1 MSFHIV
7 KGCALAALLLSVA
20 LLLGT
25 PALAQTRGISVVPV
39 TTRQGQRVELYKGSH
54 ALLVGVSDYT
64 AGWPDLESIP
74 GELDQLQN
82 ALARQGFSVTR
93 VKNPDSRG
101 IKRAFEDFIDKY
113 GYDQENR
120 LLFFYSGHGYTRKLG
135 RRQKGYLV
143 PADAPNPNKDEKGF
157 ARKALTMSQVQTW
170 AREIEAKHAL
180 FLFDSCFSGTVFKS
194 RALPTPRH
202 ISDKT
207 TRPVRQFITAGS
219 AGEEVP
225 ANSVFLPSFIRA
237 IEGEGDINGDGY
249 VTGTELGQFLHE
261 KVLGYNAGQTPQYGK
276 IQDPALDEG
285 DFVFP
290 LAAALTKAVPRT
302 APAAPSRSIDA
313 EEEFWKTIRDS
324 NDKAMF
330 QAYLREYPRGRFAA
344 LARVKIKQL
353 EKLSEAPRTAKLSQT
368 PQSAVVDIEMPT
380 KAAAGIDSRAMK
392 PSEQGEEPPKKKL
405 AIFAPYLPSVLE
417 RLGQLTTDTLQNR
430 ISKLNNLE
438 ISYPFLVSLTE
449 KSAHHD
455 DIKSNAW
462 SGFISKEPNDDF
474 IYAKAKEL
482 DADYVLIY
490 TGTVRD
496 ARRQR
501 SGSYKAYLYD
511 IHAKTQHVKKGKWI
525 SGVFHVYVADEF
537 MSLLSDLNIS
547 K

>member
-1 MSFHIV
+1 VSLRIV
-7 KGCALAALLLSVA
+7 KGCGLAALLLSAA

-25 PALAQTRGISVVPV
+25 QAFAQTRGIGVVQV

-82 ALARQGFSVTR
+82 ALERQGFSVTR
-93 VKNPDSRG
+93 VMNPDSRG

-143 PADAPNPNKDEKGF
+143 PVDAPNPNKDEKGF
-157 ARKALTMSQVQTW
+157 ARKALTMNQVQTW

-180 FLFDSCFSGTVFKS
+180 FLFDSCFSGTIFKS

-202 ISDKT
+202 ISDMT

-261 KVLGYNAGQTPQYGK
+261 KVLRYSTGQTPQYGK

-285 DFVFP
+285 DFVFR
-290 LAAALTKAVPRT
+290 LASALTKAVPRT
-302 APAAPSRSIDA
+302 APAAPSRTIDA
-313 EEEFWKTIRDS
+313 EEEFWKSRNRTGTGR
-324 NDKAMF
+324 AW
-330 QAYLREYPRGRFAA
+330 PR
-344 LARVKIKQL
+344 
-353 EKLSEAPRTAKLSQT
+353 SPAPR
-368 PQSAVVDIEMPT
+368 SAP
-380 KAAAGIDSRAMK
+380 
-392 PSEQGEEPPKKKL
+392 
-405 AIFAPYLPSVLE
+405 
-417 RLGQLTTDTLQNR
+417 
-430 ISKLNNLE
+430 
-438 ISYPFLVSLTE
+438 
-449 KSAHHD
+449 
-455 DIKSNAW
+455 
-462 SGFISKEPNDDF
+462 
-474 IYAKAKEL
+474 
-482 DADYVLIY
+482 
-490 TGTVRD
+490 
-496 ARRQR
+496 
-501 SGSYKAYLYD
+501 GS
-511 IHAKTQHVKKGKWI
+511 W
-525 SGVFHVYVADEF
+525 
-537 MSLLSDLNIS
+537 
-547 K
+547 